1 MNRFVL
7 RLLVPVLLLCAVP
20 ATARDMNGKFGVG
33 YDQSL
38 GGVSGLNLKYH
49 VGNIGIWGTL
59 GFDLF
64 KPAESDPRTAVRF
77 AVAAL
82 YDFARFEVVNL
93 GVGIRADVGWRN
105 GEAVTADRR
114 KAAGCATGTVCPL
127 VQEGGSIWQVNLE
140 IPLVAE
146 VFFTDHFA
154 LHVATGLTFTILMTE
169 DVALPQET
177 GRLSTDT
184 KEKGF
189 GFGIGNGSL
198 FGSAGFTVYF

>member
-1 MNRFVL
+1 MNRMARVL
-7 RLLVPVLLLCAVP
+7 VLALVLASTP
-20 ATARDMNGKFGVG
+20 ALARDMNGKFGIG

-49 VGNIGIWGTL
+49 IGNVGIWGTL

-93 GVGIRADVGWRN
+93 GVGIRANVGWRN

-114 KAAGCATGTVCPL
+114 KAAGCQAGAACPL
-127 VQEGGSIWQVNLE
+127 VTKAGSLWQVNIE
-140 IPLVAE
+140 VPLVAE
-146 VFFTDHFA
+146 VFFSDHFA
-154 LHVATGLTFTILMTE
+154 LHLATGLTFTILTTN
-169 DVALPQET
+169 DVALKQET

-198 FGSAGFTVYF
+198 FGAAGFTVYF